1 MAGYRIGL
9 GPLFGALLGGVALL
23 VGPAAVRAARPLQF
37 ERIVDTRAVLPSGDR
52 FVLLDARPALSG
64 RDVAFAGRFVT
75 AWNEAKRGVQ
85 VRLGG
90 VIRSVAAVG
99 DAAPGRRARL
109 VQVGPPSIH
118 RGVVVLAAQDDEN
131 GAAVYAWDGALRPL
145 VGVSTP
151 VPGHGA
157 TFTDFASPVA
167 ASGGV
172 AFLGLVD
179 NAVAGVYRLAGGAL
193 SLIADAAT
201 PVPGGAGHVFAAFT
215 PPALDGDTAAF
226 AAFGRFDGQSY
237 SEPGLYAW
245 QAGRLAVLL
254 GPTALIPGRDAPFAE
269 LAQPVLGAGAVAFRG
284 FGPTPEDEGLYLLK
298 DGVLTTIA
306 DDRTTPPGADYRFRS
321 FAAVSLSQGGYAF
334 AGQDLLGNPSVWAT
348 IGLEPGE
355 TVRRVVGPG
364 DSLDGRTVLAA
375 ECSSQALDGDRLAV
389 WIGFD
394 DGSQGVYLASP
405 RQAARAAVSTGPG
418 PRLLLIGRDS

>member
-1 MAGYRIGL
+1 MAGDRIGL
-9 GPLFGALLGGVALL
+9 GPLFGTLLGCAVLL
-23 VGPAAVRAARPLQF
+23 LGPAVAQAARPLYF
-37 ERIVDTRAVLPSGDR
+37 EKIVDTRTTLPSGDR
-52 FVLLDARPALSG
+52 FIFLDTRPALSG
-64 RDVAFAGRFVT
+64 RDVVFAGQFMT

-85 VRLGG
+85 ARLGG
-90 VIRSVAAVG
+90 VIRPVAAVG
-99 DAAPGRRARL
+99 DPAPGRQARL
-109 VQVGPPSIH
+109 VQVGAPSIH

-145 VGVSTP
+145 VDASTP
-151 VPGHGA
+151 VPGHGT
-157 TFTDFASPVA
+157 TFTDFASPVVA
-167 ASGGV
+167 TGGV

-179 NAVAGVYRLAGGAL
+179 NAVAGVYRLAGGSL

-201 PVPGGAGHVFAAFT
+201 PVPGGVGNLFAAFT
-215 PPALDGDTAAF
+215 PPVLEGDTTAF

-237 SEPGLYAW
+237 SEPGLYAG

-254 GPTALIPGRDAPFAE
+254 GPATLIPGRDAPFVE
-269 LAQPVLGAGAVAFRG
+269 MAQPVLGGGAVAFRG

-298 DGVLTTIA
+298 NNVLTVIA
-306 DDRTTPPGADYRFRS
+306 DDRTTPPGANYRFRS

-355 TVRRVVGPG
+355 TIRRVAGLG
-364 DSLDGRTVLAA
+364 DLLDGRTVLSA
-375 ECSSQALDGDRLAV
+375 ECSSQALDGDRVAV
-389 WIGFD
+389 WVGFD
-394 DGSQGVYLASP
+394 DGSQGVYLASTRP
-405 RQAARAAVSTGPG
+405 AANAAASLGPG